1 MNHRALRG
9 TPCKEPVMSFRSSLR
24 LTTLAAGLLLAVVG
38 NAQPVFD
45 QPASV
50 FKGEVVS
57 RGENVVPGSSAEV
70 IGRGFVPGQQVSL
83 LRGDTVLNGQPL
95 TVDAEGNFKTQLQIP
110 ADAVPGTHPVVVRA
124 SQPAAAA
131 VLKLRVSPQLPL
143 SGQEQFTT
151 QSNKLVQGLYQ
162 SAYSPA
168 SNAVFVTSA
177 VGRPPV
183 TQSQLLKVDP
193 KTLKVIK
200 AITPA
205 QVPDAKGGS
214 VFAVY
219 GVGVDDANGNVW
231 VTNTRQD
238 SIAVYRQ
245 SDLSLVHQFPVGT
258 VPHAR
263 DVVVDAKRGKV
274 FASATGEDHLS
285 VFDAKTFKA
294 LEPITLASGVDDEK
308 FVPMSLVLDEASGKL
323 FTVSIGTPEAAVID
337 VASGKVDKVIDL
349 GNSISASGVAY
360 DAQQNRLYVASQ
372 GTDNL
377 LIVDVASGKVL
388 HDVAVGAGALNVAFD
403 PKAGLAYVTNRG
415 AGTVTV
421 VDRNG
426 KVVGNLDGGTFPNHV
441 RADGKGNVFAVNKS
455 RGTDDPKGDRITRI
469 ALRQR

>member
-1 MNHRALRG
+1 
-9 TPCKEPVMSFRSSLR
+9 MSFRTSLHATARPAVR
-24 LTTLAAGLLLAVVG
+24 LTALAAGLLLSISASAQVFDAPANGFKGKVTTRSENPIPGG
-38 NAQPVFD
+38 NA
-45 QPASV
+45 
-50 FKGEVVS
+50 EII
-57 RGENVVPGSSAEV
+57 GSN
-70 IGRGFVPGQQVSL
+70 FVPGQKVEL
-83 LRGDTVLNGQPL
+83 LRGQTVLNTAPL
-95 TVDAEGNFKTQLQIP
+95 TVDENGQFKTSLAIP
-110 ADAVPGTHPVVVRA
+110 ADAVPGQQPLVVRA
-124 SQPAAAA
+124 SNPAAATVA
-131 VLKLRVSPQLPL
+131 TLRVAPSVPL
-143 SGQEQFTT
+143 SGQDRFRT

-183 TQSQLLKVDP
+183 TQSQLVKVDP
-193 KTLKVIK
+193 KSLKVIK

-205 QVPDAKGGS
+205 SVPDGKG

-231 VTNTRQD
+231 VTNTRQNT
-238 SIAVYRQ
+238 IAVYRQ
-245 SDLSLVHQFPVGT
+245 SDLSLVRQFEPGA

-263 DVVVDAKRGKV
+263 DVVVDSTHGRV

-285 VFDAKTFKA
+285 VFDAKTLQP
-294 LEPITLASGVDDEK
+294 LESITLESGVDDEK
-308 FVPMSLVLDEASGKL
+308 FVPMSLVLDEPSGKL

-337 VASGKVDKVIDL
+337 VASGKVDKVIAL
-349 GNSISASGVAY
+349 GNSVSASGVAF
-360 DAQQNRLYVASQ
+360 DPRNNRLYVASQ

-388 HDVAVGAGALNVAFD
+388 HDVPVGAGALNVAFE
-403 PKAGLAYVTNRG
+403 PASGLAYVSNRG

-421 VDRNG
+421 VDGNG

-455 RGTDDPKGDRITRI
+455 KGTEDPKGDRITRI
-469 ALRQR
+469 ALRQP

>member
-1 MNHRALRG
+1 M
-9 TPCKEPVMSFRSSLR
+9 
-24 LTTLAAGLLLAVVG
+24 
-38 NAQPVFD
+38 
-45 QPASV
+45 
-50 FKGEVVS
+50 
-57 RGENVVPGSSAEV
+57 
-70 IGRGFVPGQQVSL
+70 
-83 LRGDTVLNGQPL
+83 
-95 TVDAEGNFKTQLQIP
+95 
-110 ADAVPGTHPVVVRA
+110 
-124 SQPAAAA
+124 
-131 VLKLRVSPQLPL
+131 
-143 SGQEQFTT
+143 
-151 QSNKLVQGLYQ
+151 
-162 SAYSPA
+162 
-168 SNAVFVTSA
+168 TSA

-193 KTLKVIK
+193 KTLKVVK

-205 QVPDAKGGS
+205 HVPDAKGGS

-219 GVGVDDANGNVW
+219 GVGVDDANGTVW

-238 SIAVYRQ
+238 SVAVYRQ

-263 DVVVDAKRGKV
+263 DVVVDARHGKV

-421 VDRNG
+421 VDRSG

-455 RGTDDPKGDRITRI
+455 RGTDDAKGDRITRI

>member
-1 MNHRALRG
+1 MYKLN
-9 TPCKEPVMSFRSSLR
+9 SLPR
-24 LTTLAAGLLLAVVG
+24 LATLALALSMATSSAF
-38 NAQPVFD
+38 AQPVFD
-45 QPASV
+45 TPANGFRGQVS
-50 FKGEVVS
+50 S
-57 RGENVVPGSSAEV
+57 RGENVVPGTQAEV
-70 IGRGFVPGQQVSL
+70 TGRQFVPGQQVTL
-83 LRGDTVLNGQPL
+83 LRGDTVLNATPYV
-95 TVDAEGNFKTQLQIP
+95 VDAQGNFKATVAIP
-110 ADAVPGTHPVVVRA
+110 ADAVPGQHPVVVRA

-131 VLKLRVSPQLPL
+131 VLSLRVSPNLPL
-143 SGQEQFTT
+143 SGQQAFN
-151 QSNKLVQGLYQ
+151 QASAKLVQGLYQ

-193 KTLKVIK
+193 KSLKVIK

-238 SIAVYRQ
+238 TVAVYRQ
-245 SDLSLVHQFPVGT
+245 SDLGLVHQFPVGT

-274 FASATGEDHLS
+274 IASATGEDHLS

-337 VASGKVDKVIDL
+337 VASGKVDKVIAL

-360 DAQQNRLYVASQ
+360 DAKNDRLFVASQ

-388 HDVAVGAGALNVAFD
+388 HDVPVGAGALNVAFE
-403 PKAGLAYVTNRG
+403 PVSGLAYVTNRG

-421 VDRNG
+421 VNG
-426 KVVGNLDGGTFPNHV
+426 DGKIVGNLDGGTFPNHV

-455 RGTDDPKGDRITRI
+455 RGAEDPKGDRITRL
-469 ALRQR
+469 ALRQP